1 MITGFPTLSG
11 TVDKVFIFIT
21 AISLILLVLV
31 TVTMIYFVIRYSRD
45 KNPDPQD
52 IEGNFLL
59 EVAWTLIP
67 TILVLA
73 MFYYGYAGFK
83 YMRTVPKNAMII
95 KVTARQWS
103 WLFEYESGKKS
114 SELTVPLGKPVKLVM
129 TSKDVLHSLFIPA
142 FRVKEDTVPGQE
154 TYLWFAADAEGSFD
168 LFCAEYCGVA
178 HSAMMSKVN
187 VIPPE
192 KFSRWLEE
200 DAKVA
205 KEEGAEGPK
214 EKVSGKKGA
223 SLVSEKGCIGCH
235 SIDGSKL
242 VGPSFKGIYNR
253 KTTVITDGEEREV
266 ISDEEYLRRSILNPG
281 ADIVEGYPPIMP
293 SLEGALTD
301 GELEEMIEYLKTLK

>member
-11 TVDKVFIFIT
+11 TVDNVFIFIT

-31 TVTMIYFVIRYSRD
+31 TVTMIYFVLRYSRD

-178 HSAMMSKVN
+178 HSSMMSKVN

-200 DAKVA
+200 DLKVA
-205 KEEGAEGPK
+205 KEETAEGSK
-214 EKVSGKKGA
+214 KKVSGENGA

-235 SIDGSKL
+235 SVDGSRL

-253 KTTVITDGEEREV
+253 KTTVLTDGKEREV
-266 ISDEEYLRRSILNPG
+266 TSDEVYLRQSILNPG
-281 ADIVEGYPPIMP
+281 ADIVKGYPPIMP

-301 GELEEMIEYLKTLK
+301 RELEEMIEYLKTLK

>member
-11 TVDKVFIFIT
+11 TVDNVFIFIT

-31 TVTMIYFVIRYSRD
+31 TVTMIYFVFRYSRD

-178 HSAMMSKVN
+178 HSSMMSKVN

-205 KEEGAEGPK
+205 KEETAEGSK
-214 EKVSGKKGA
+214 KKVSGEKGA

-235 SIDGSKL
+235 SVDGSRL

-253 KTTVITDGEEREV
+253 KTTVITDGKEREV
-266 ISDEEYLRRSILNPG
+266 TSDEVYLRQSILNPG
-281 ADIVEGYPPIMP
+281 VDIVKGYPPIMP

>member
-11 TVDKVFIFIT
+11 TVDNVFIFIT

-31 TVTMIYFVIRYSRD
+31 TVTMIYFVLRYSRD

-178 HSAMMSKVN
+178 HSSMMSKVN

-200 DAKVA
+200 DLKVA
-205 KEEGAEGPK
+205 KEETAEGSK
-214 EKVSGKKGA
+214 KKVSGENGA

-235 SIDGSKL
+235 SVDGRRL

-253 KTTVITDGEEREV
+253 KTTVLTDGKEREV
-266 ISDEEYLRRSILNPG
+266 TSDEVYLRQSILNPG
-281 ADIVEGYPPIMP
+281 ADIVKGYPPIMP

-301 GELEEMIEYLKTLK
+301 RELEEMIEYLKTLK

>member
-11 TVDKVFIFIT
+11 TVDNVFIFIT

-31 TVTMIYFVIRYSRD
+31 TVTMIYFVFRYSRD

-178 HSAMMSKVN
+178 HSSMMSKVN

-205 KEEGAEGPK
+205 KEETAEGSK
-214 EKVSGKKGA
+214 KKVSGEKGA
-223 SLVSEKGCIGCH
+223 SLVSEKGCIG
-235 SIDGSKL
+235 
-242 VGPSFKGIYNR
+242 
-253 KTTVITDGEEREV
+253 
-266 ISDEEYLRRSILNPG
+266 
-281 ADIVEGYPPIMP
+281 
-293 SLEGALTD
+293 
-301 GELEEMIEYLKTLK
+301 